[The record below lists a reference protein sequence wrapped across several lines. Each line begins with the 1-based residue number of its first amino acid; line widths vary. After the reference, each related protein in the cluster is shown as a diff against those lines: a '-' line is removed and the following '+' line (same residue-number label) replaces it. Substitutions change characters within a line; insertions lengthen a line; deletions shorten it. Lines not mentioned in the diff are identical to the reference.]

1 MTSPL
6 KQTRMFALVAALL
19 LASTATLVPIAAG
32 RAAQGTQPDR
42 WLHVRVDNQEA
53 KGELVRINLPLS
65 FAEKVLP
72 TIKHDRL
79 RNGRITIDRG
89 NANGVDLRALLEAV
103 RTTKDGEF
111 ITVQG
116 TSGDV
121 RVAKQGGFLL
131 VHARENKDGSKKRVE
146 VRMPLTVVDAL
157 LSAGNNE
164 LDLVAGLRALA
175 SQGDTELVTV
185 KDEKSTVRIWLDSR
199 STSD

>member
-1 MTSPL
+1 MISPL
-6 KQTRMFALVAALL
+6 EQRRMFALVAALL
-19 LASTATLVPIAAG
+19 LASTAALAPIAAG

-72 TIKHDRL
+72 TIKHDKL
-79 RNGRITIDRG
+79 RNGKITVDQ
-89 NANGVDLRALLEAV
+89 ANGVDLRALLEAV

-116 TSGDV
+116 TTGDV
-121 RVAKQGGFLL
+121 RVAKQGGYLL

-146 VRMPLTVVDAL
+146 VRVPLTVVDAL

-164 LDLVAGLRALA
+164 LDLVAGLRAL
-175 SQGDTELVTV
+175 QGDTGLVTV

>member
-6 KQTRMFALVAALL
+6 EQRRLFALVAALL
-19 LASTATLVPIAAG
+19 LASTAALVPIAAG

-72 TIKHDRL
+72 TIKHDKL
-79 RNGRITIDRG
+79 RNGKITVDQ
-89 NANGVDLRALLEAV
+89 ANGVDLRALLEAV

-116 TSGDV
+116 TTGDV
-121 RVAKQGGFLL
+121 RVAKQGGYLL

-146 VRMPLTVVDAL
+146 VRVPLTVVDAL

-164 LDLVAGLRALA
+164 LDLVAGLRVLA
-175 SQGDTELVTV
+175 SQGDTELVSV

>member
-6 KQTRMFALVAALL
+6 EQRRLFALVAALL
-19 LASTATLVPIAAG
+19 LGSTGALGPIGAG

-72 TIKHDRL
+72 TIKHDKL
-79 RNGRITIDRG
+79 RNGKITVDQ
-89 NANGVDLRALLEAV
+89 ANGVDLRALLEAV

-116 TSGDV
+116 TTGDV
-121 RVAKQGGFLL
+121 RVAKQGGYHL

-146 VRMPLTVVDAL
+146 VRVPLTVVDAL
-157 LSAGNNE
+157 LSGGNDQ
-164 LDLVAGLRALA
+164 LDLVADR
-175 SQGDTELVTV
+175 
-185 KDEKSTVRIWLDSR
+185 KSVV
-199 STSD
+199 

>member
-1 MTSPL
+1 MISPL
-6 KQTRMFALVAALL
+6 EQRRMFALVTALL
-19 LASTATLVPIAAG
+19 LASTAALVPIAAG

-72 TIKHDRL
+72 TIKHDKL
-79 RNGRITIDRG
+79 RNGKITVDQ
-89 NANGVDLRALLEAV
+89 ANGVDLRALLEAV

-116 TSGDV
+116 TTGDV
-121 RVAKQGGFLL
+121 RVAKQGGYLL

-146 VRMPLTVVDAL
+146 VRVPLTVVDAL

-164 LDLVAGLRALA
+164 LDLVAGLRALG

>member
-1 MTSPL
+1 MISPL
-6 KQTRMFALVAALL
+6 EQRRMFALVAALL
-19 LASTATLVPIAAG
+19 LASTAALVPIAAG
-32 RAAQGTQPDR
+32 RAAQGTRPDR

-72 TIKHDRL
+72 TIKHDKL
-79 RNGRITIDRG
+79 RNGKITVDQ
-89 NANGVDLRALLEAV
+89 ANGVDLRALLEAV

-116 TSGDV
+116 ITGDV
-121 RVAKQGGFLL
+121 RVAKQGGYLL
-131 VHARENKDGSKKRVE
+131 VHARENKDASKKRVE
-146 VRMPLTVVDAL
+146 VRVPLTVVDAL

-185 KDEKSTVRIWLDSR
+185 KDEKSTVRVWLDSR

>member
-1 MTSPL
+1 MISPL
-6 KQTRMFALVAALL
+6 EQRRMFALVTALL
-19 LASTATLVPIAAG
+19 LASTAALVPIAAG

-72 TIKHDRL
+72 TIKHKL
-79 RNGRITIDRG
+79 RNGKITVDQ
-89 NANGVDLRALLEAV
+89 ANGVDLRALLEAV

-116 TSGDV
+116 TTGDV
-121 RVAKQGGFLL
+121 RVAKQGGYLL

-146 VRMPLTVVDAL
+146 VRVPLTVVDAL

-164 LDLVAGLRALA
+164 LDLVAGLRALG

>member
-6 KQTRMFALVAALL
+6 EQRRMFALVAALL
-19 LASTATLVPIAAG
+19 LASTAALVPIAAG

-72 TIKHDRL
+72 TIKHDKL
-79 RNGRITIDRG
+79 RNGKITVDQ
-89 NANGVDLRALLEAV
+89 ANGVDLRALLEAV

-116 TSGDV
+116 TTGDV
-121 RVAKQGGFLL
+121 RVAKQGGYLL

-146 VRMPLTVVDAL
+146 VRVPLTVVDAL

-164 LDLVAGLRALA
+164 LDLVAGLRALG

>member
-6 KQTRMFALVAALL
+6 EQRRLFALVAALL
-19 LASTATLVPIAAG
+19 LASTAALVPIAAG

-72 TIKHDRL
+72 TIKHDKL
-79 RNGRITIDRG
+79 RNGKITVDQ
-89 NANGVDLRALLEAV
+89 ANGVDLRALLEAV

-116 TSGDV
+116 TTGDV
-121 RVAKQGGFLL
+121 RVAKQGGYLL

-146 VRMPLTVVDAL
+146 VRVPLTVVDAL

-164 LDLVAGLRALA
+164 LDLVAGLRALG

>member
-1 MTSPL
+1 MISPL
-6 KQTRMFALVAALL
+6 EQRRMFTLVAALL
-19 LASTATLVPIAAG
+19 LASTAALVPIAAG

-72 TIKHDRL
+72 TIKHDKL
-79 RNGRITIDRG
+79 RNGKITVDQ
-89 NANGVDLRALLEAV
+89 ANGVDLRALLEAV

-116 TSGDV
+116 TTGDV
-121 RVAKQGGFLL
+121 RVAKQGGYLL

-146 VRMPLTVVDAL
+146 VRVPLTVVDAL

-164 LDLVAGLRALA
+164 LDLVAGLRVLA
-175 SQGDTELVTV
+175 SQGDTELVSV

>member
-1 MTSPL
+1 MISPL
-6 KQTRMFALVAALL
+6 EQRRMFALVAALL
-19 LASTATLVPIAAG
+19 LASTAALVPIAAG

-72 TIKHDRL
+72 TIKHDKL
-79 RNGRITIDRG
+79 RNGKITVDQ
-89 NANGVDLRALLEAV
+89 ANGVDLRALLEAV

-116 TSGDV
+116 ITGDV
-121 RVAKQGGFLL
+121 RVAKQGGYLL
-131 VHARENKDGSKKRVE
+131 VHARENKDASKKRVE
-146 VRMPLTVVDAL
+146 VRVPLTVVDAL

-185 KDEKSTVRIWLDSR
+185 KDEKSTVRVWLDSR